1 MSVLSGKKI
10 LLGVSGGIAAYKTAT
25 LVRLFI
31 KAGAHVQVV
40 MTPASKDFVTP
51 LTLSTLSKN
60 PVHSTFFNEED
71 ENAQWNNHVE
81 LGLWADLMVIAPA
94 TANTLSKMVNGN
106 CDNLLIATYLSA
118 KCPVYFAPAMDLDM
132 YKHPSTIAS
141 FTTLRQFGNIIIPAE
156 TGELASGLSGEGR
169 MAEPENIVAFL
180 EKDLESKL
188 PLRGKKILITAGPT
202 YEAIDPV
209 RFIGNHSSGK
219 MGFDIAE
226 SAANLGAEVI
236 LISGPTHLNTNN
248 SVINLIRVT
257 SSKEMYDVCH
267 EHFNSVDV
275 AICAAAVADYKPKF
289 VAKQKIKKAEAA
301 LTIELEKTQ
310 DILASLGKIKQNQ
323 FLIGFALETENEIE
337 NAKLKIQKKNL
348 DLIVLNSLQDKGAGF
363 GKATNK
369 ITFIDKDF
377 VIEPME
383 LKSKEL
389 VAVDIMNKV
398 ISRYEKNS

>member
-10 LLGVSGGIAAYKTAT
+10 VLGVSGGIAAYKTAT

-31 KAGAHVQVV
+31 KAGAHVQVI

-60 PVHSTFFNEED
+60 PVHSTFYNEED
-71 ENAQWNNHVE
+71 ENAVWNNHVE
-81 LGLWADLMVIAPA
+81 LGLWADLILIAPA
-94 TANTLSKMVNGN
+94 TANTLSKMATGN

-141 FTTLRQFGNIIIPAE
+141 FNALKQFGNIMIPAE

-169 MAEPENIVAFL
+169 MAEPENIITFL
-180 EKDLESKL
+180 ENDLSSKL

-219 MGFDIAE
+219 MGFDIAK
-226 SAANLGAEVI
+226 SAVNLGANVI
-236 LISGPTHLNTNN
+236 LITGPTHFNLTD
-248 SVINLIRVT
+248 NLIEIVRVV
-257 SSKEMYDVCH
+257 SAQEMYDACH
-267 EHFNSVDV
+267 SYYEDVDV
-275 AICAAAVADYKPKF
+275 AISAAAVADYRPKN
-289 VAKQKIKKAEAA
+289 VATQKIKKTEHSF
-301 LTIELEKTQ
+301 TIELEKTK
-310 DILASLGKIKQNQ
+310 DILASLGEVKKKQ

-348 DLIVLNSLQDKGAGF
+348 DLIVLNSLQDDGAGF
-363 GKATNK
+363 GKPTNK

-377 VIEPME
+377 NIEPME
-383 LKSKEL
+383 LKSKEA
-389 VAVDIMNKV
+389 VADDILNKV
-398 ISRYEKNS
+398 IAHYHA